1 MTKKYLF
8 SWTARLFQINSF
20 QFVLCIVYLKQF
32 ESNKQLVWISPENI
46 SVNLSNLFSSSEH
59 MNYEDLEVECETENF
74 KEKEKTKAKN
84 SEKKKAEKE

>member
-1 MTKKYLF
+1 M
-8 SWTARLFQINSF
+8 NSF
-20 QFVLCIVYLKQF
+20 QFVLCSVYFRQF
-32 ESNKQLVWISPENI
+32 GSNKQLVWISPENI

-74 KEKEKTKAKN
+74 KEKTENFKEKEKTKAKN